1 LNNQLRQKIEN
12 AVCSVLAME
21 LGHTMASFDPP
32 VYGPNTVRMARRLI
46 DEGLLDVL
54 ADNADEWAERADASV
69 GLNATDIDDLLA
81 VLRGPSDPKER
92 NDAAD
97 QS

>member
-32 VYGPNTVRMARRLI
+32 VYGPNTVRMARRVI

-54 ADNADEWAERADASV
+54 ADNADEWAHLVWE
-69 GLNATDIDDLLA
+69 NNDDVLPHIIQRTAGELEDGVA
-81 VLRGPSDPKER
+81 VLRDEGRETV
-92 NDAAD
+92 
-97 QS
+97 